1 MLAAR
6 LYGPRKL
13 VVEEIEKPVI
23 NDNEILLKIK
33 SAAVCGTDIR
43 MYQNGYGDISESN
56 PRVLGHEF
64 GGVIEKAG
72 KNVEYYREGMEVALA
87 PNIGCGIC
95 DKCVRGNGH
104 LCDHYTAFGINMDGA
119 FAEYVKVPEKAIRQ
133 GNLMEIP
140 AGLKAEDVALNEP
153 LSCAYNGSLQCSIV
167 PGDYV
172 LIIGAGTIGL
182 FHAKLAKIFGAA
194 RIFMND
200 LSADR
205 LQLCREIESS
215 IIPYHGNDID
225 GFIKKQTKGRGV
237 DVCITAC
244 PSPEDQKKS
253 LELMAEGGRINFFG
267 GLPKSKEN
275 VMINTNIIHYK
286 QLIVTGTTRAN
297 IAHFR
302 KTLGFIADGLID
314 LTGIVTARYG
324 IRDIGKAFDNAEKA
338 IGLKNVIEF

>member
-13 VVEEIEKPVI
+13 VVEEIEKPKI
-23 NDNEILLKIK
+23 NDNEILIKIK
-33 SAAVCGTDIR
+33 SAAICGTDVR
-43 MYQNGYGDISESN
+43 MFQNGSGDISETN

-64 GGVIEKAG
+64 GGIIDEVG
-72 KNVEYYREGMEVALA
+72 KNVEYYKVGMEVAVA

-95 DKCVRGNGH
+95 DKCISGNGH
-104 LCDHYTAFGINMDGA
+104 LCDQYTAFGINMDGA
-119 FAEYVKVPEKAIRQ
+119 FAEYVKVPEKAIKL
-133 GNLMEIP
+133 GNVMEIP

-153 LSCAYNGSLQCSIV
+153 LSCAYNGSLHCLIT

-172 LIIGAGTIGL
+172 LIVGAGTIGL

-194 RIFMND
+194 KVIMND
-200 LSADR
+200 LSESR
-205 LQLCREIESS
+205 LQLCKEIEKD
-215 IIPYHGNDID
+215 IIIYHGDDID
-225 GFIKKQTKGRGV
+225 DFVKEQTKGRGV

-244 PSPEDQKKS
+244 PVPEVQKKS

-275 VMINTNIIHYK
+275 VMINTNLIHYK
-286 QLIVTGTTRAN
+286 QLIVTGTTRAS
-297 IAHFR
+297 IGHFR

-314 LTGIVTARYG
+314 LSGIVTGRYS
-324 IRDIGKAFDNAEKA
+324 IKDIGLAFENAEKA
-338 IGLKNVIEF
+338 VGLKHVIEF